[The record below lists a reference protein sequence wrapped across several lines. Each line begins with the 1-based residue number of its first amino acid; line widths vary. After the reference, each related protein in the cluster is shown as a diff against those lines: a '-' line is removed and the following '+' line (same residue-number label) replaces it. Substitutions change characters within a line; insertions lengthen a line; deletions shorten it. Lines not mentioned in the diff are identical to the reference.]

1 MASHA
6 RQAGARSQGHRRIRA
21 PDRFRSCHRTLLRQ
35 VPVRLH
41 PGHRLPAGRL
51 DRAQAGAARLDG
63 GLLAWK
69 NRDASAPD
77 SAAATPPPRSG
88 MPGWGIALVVIGV
101 CVFLLLP
108 VAAIL
113 AAIAIP
119 TYQSYMVR
127 SEVVQGLDLTDR
139 ARSLVAEYIGQRGA
153 LPNSNDALG
162 LPKPEAIHARYVS
175 SVRVIG
181 GKVVVTYG

>member
-1 MASHA
+1 
-6 RQAGARSQGHRRIRA
+6 
-21 PDRFRSCHRTLLRQ
+21 
-35 VPVRLH
+35 VRK
-41 PGHRLPAGRL
+41 
-51 DRAQAGAARLDG
+51 D
-63 GLLAWK
+63 GLLAWQS
-69 NRDASAPD
+69 RETTTPD
-77 SAAATPPPRSG
+77 SAAAAAPLPRPG

-119 TYQSYMVR
+119 TYRSYIVR
-127 SEVVQGLDLTDR
+127 GEIAQGLDMTGR

-153 LPNSNDALG
+153 LPDDNGALG

-175 SVRVIG
+175 SVRVSG
-181 GKVVVTYG
+181 GKVVVTYGNDANMLIRGGHVVIAPVGNAAALHWQCSSPDIRDRYLPESCR